1 MSDDED
7 LLFTADVARM
17 AGVARRSITMY
28 SRASRR
34 KAAAGVPLDAA
45 DLPIPDP
52 ADAVPSPVPGA
63 RRRLAPR
70 WRRDVVEGWLAARR
84 RGGGRRRPGAEPDR
98 EAG

>member
-34 KAAAGVPLDAA
+34 NGAAVAAGC
-45 DLPIPDP
+45 
-52 ADAVPSPVPGA
+52 G
-63 RRRLAPR
+63 
-70 WRRDVVEGWLAARR
+70 
-84 RGGGRRRPGAEPDR
+84 
-98 EAG
+98 